1 MDYKEVEQAAHRLAP
16 VIHNVR
22 VTRSH
27 TFSDMSGCELYLK
40 CENRQKT
47 GSFKVRGAYNK
58 LAKLKEEQGVS
69 EVIASSAGN
78 HAQGV
83 AYASKCLGIHATI
96 VMPKSTP
103 IAKVQATA
111 GYGAEVVLAGDCYD
125 EAYAKAVSL
134 QAESG
139 AVFIHPFD
147 DEDVIA
153 GQGTIAYEI
162 LHDLPNVDVIVVPAG
177 GGGLLSGIAS
187 YVKAI
192 NPRIRVVGVQAEG
205 ANAIVKSFQKKKHCT
220 TKGVNTIADGI
231 AVQNPGKTTVAL
243 INEHVDQMVSVSDDE
258 IASAILLLL
267 EREKQVVE
275 PSGAAPLAALL
286 NHKLDCKGKRVVC
299 VLSGGNID
307 VSFIHKVVEKGLL
320 TRGRNMKFKT
330 LMQDVPGALEQFCT
344 VVRSQN
350 ANIIEVQYDRFQ
362 ADLGLRETIIHMAVE
377 VSGRAHGEALIKAL
391 NEEGYRSEVE

>member
-1 MDYKEVEQAAHRLAP
+1 MDYREVEQAAHRLAP

-22 VTRSH
+22 VTKSQ

-58 LAKLKEEQGVS
+58 LAKLKDEQGVT

-134 QAESG
+134 QKESG
-139 AVFIHPFD
+139 AIFIHPFD

-177 GGGLLSGIAS
+177 GGGLLSGIAT

-192 NPRIRVVGVQAEG
+192 NPRIQVVGVQAEG
-205 ANAIVKSFQKKKHCT
+205 ANAIVTSFQKKKHCT
-220 TKGVNTIADGI
+220 TKSVNTIADGI
-231 AVQNPGKTTVAL
+231 AVQNPGKTTVSL
-243 INEHVDQMVSVSDDE
+243 INQFVDEMVSVNDDE

-286 NHKLDCKGKRVVC
+286 NHKLDCTGKRVVC

-344 VVRSQN
+344 VVRKQN

-377 VSGRAHGEALIKAL
+377 VSGRSHGEALIQAL
-391 NEEGYRSEVE
+391 NDKGYHSEVE

>member
-1 MDYKEVEQAAHRLAP
+1 MDHKEIEQAAQQLSS
-16 VIHNVR
+16 VIHKIR
-22 VTRSH
+22 LSKSD
-27 TFSDMSGCELYLK
+27 TFSRMSGCDLYLK

-47 GSFKVRGAYNK
+47 GSFKVRGAYHK
-58 LAKLKEEQGVS
+58 LMKLKEHQGVK

-83 AYASKCLGIHATI
+83 AYASRCLGLHATI

-103 IAKVQATA
+103 IAKVQATS
-111 GYGAEVVLAGDCYD
+111 GYGAKVVLAGDCYD
-125 EAYAKAVSL
+125 EAYEHAVRM
-134 QAESG
+134 QKESG

-147 DEDVIA
+147 DEDVIV

-162 LHDLPNVDVIVVPAG
+162 LHDLPNVDIIVVPAG
-177 GGGLLSGIAS
+177 GGGLLSGIAT

-192 NPRIRVVGVQAEG
+192 NPRIQVVGVQAQG
-205 ANAIVKSFQKKKHCT
+205 ASAIVSSFAQKHHCVSD
-220 TKGVNTIADGI
+220 GVNTIADGI
-231 AVQNPGKTTVAL
+231 AVANPGQRTIEL
-243 INEHVDQMVSVSDDE
+243 INRYVDAMVTVSDDE
-258 IASAILLLL
+258 IADAILLLL

-275 PSGAAPLAALL
+275 PSGAASLAALL
-286 NHKLDCKGKRVVC
+286 NHKLDCAGKRVVC

-320 TRGRNMKFKT
+320 SRGRNMRFKT

-344 VVRSQN
+344 IVRKQN

-362 ADLGLRETIIHMAVE
+362 ADLGLKETIIHMGVE
-377 VSGRAHGEALIKAL
+377 VHSKAHGDELIRKL
-391 NEEGYRSEVE
+391 NEAGYQSERE

>member
-1 MDYKEVEQAAHRLAP
+1 MDYREIEAAAERLRA

-22 VTRSH
+22 VSKSE
-27 TFSDMSGCELYLK
+27 TFSKMSGCELYLK

-47 GSFKVRGAYNK
+47 GSFKVRGAYHK
-58 LAKLKEEQGVS
+58 LSKLKEKEGVS

-103 IAKVQATA
+103 IAKVQATG
-111 GYGAEVVLAGDCYD
+111 GYGADVVLAGDCYD
-125 EAYAKAVSL
+125 EAYAKAVAL
-134 QAESG
+134 QKESG

-162 LHDLPNVDVIVVPAG
+162 LHDLPNVDMIVVPAG
-177 GGGLLSGIAS
+177 GGGLLSGIAA

-192 NPRIRVVGVQAEG
+192 NPRIQVIGVQAQG
-205 ANAIVKSFQKKKHCT
+205 ADAIVTSFAQKRHCT
-220 TKGVNTIADGI
+220 TTGVNTIADGI
-231 AVQNPGKTTVAL
+231 AVANPGELTVSL
-243 INEHVDQMVSVSDDE
+243 INEYVDAMVSVSDNE
-258 IASAILLLL
+258 IADAILLLL

-275 PSGAAPLAALL
+275 PSGAAPLAAVL
-286 NHKLDCKGKRVVC
+286 NHKLDCEGKRVVC

-320 TRGRNMKFKT
+320 TRGRNMRFKT

-344 VVRSQN
+344 IVRKQN

-362 ADLGLRETIIHMAVE
+362 ADLGLKETIIHMGVE
-377 VSGRAHGEALIKAL
+377 VSGRSHGEALIAKL
-391 NEEGYRSEVE
+391 NEAGYHSEIE